1 LSVMS
6 PRYFRAAVVAATLV
20 GSLVRM
26 YHIWGSDFPLNDGGM
41 FLSMILDLQRAGYA
55 LPEFVS
61 YCYCSAI
68 MSANCLGKMS
78 VWSRGLCPR
87 TLEVYQA

>member
-1 LSVMS
+1 MSVMS

-41 FLSMILDLQRAGYA
+41 FLSMILDLQQLPSMAFVRQGKSGVSSRA
-55 LPEFVS
+55 
-61 YCYCSAI
+61 SAESPPI
-68 MSANCLGKMS
+68 LCLLAS
-78 VWSRGLCPR
+78 LLHRRAPW
-87 TLEVYQA
+87 